1 MTHSL
6 IFCLSS
12 FVIARCPLPVAH
24 CPLHITHCSS
34 AELVLTHALSIL
46 RHVDALEAK
55 VRELEQANS
64 SNSSRTH
71 TPHTY
76 PHNQSS
82 SGPSPVE
89 RGQHTPESAQYRST
103 RRHPLQAARDI
114 NVGQS
119 SVPIKNGTNSSPQ
132 TPQSQEA
139 RRRYGKSSSLH
150 FALHVK
156 ASATAMVEDDE
167 SGYSG
172 SKSSSGS
179 NAYVSG
185 LEVPSAS
192 SRTDDL
198 EDVDEDEVDYLVS
211 NTGPYQP
218 MSQLLPHRY
227 LARTLF
233 AKYFDAIHPL
243 WPFLLEAE
251 TRDLFSHTWTSEEPP
266 EPLWLVQLN
275 LIMCL
280 GCQHHGTDGK
290 DQLDFDATS
299 CGKDFYHR
307 AQDFV
312 YANAFT
318 ASSIGMLQTLL
329 LMAQYQQGA
338 MRFNEFYLTVGHAA
352 RMAQSL
358 GLHVSRP
365 ETDTI
370 PPQHRELR
378 RRLWWGC
385 FCLDRYANASTS

>member
-1 MTHSL
+1 MSL
-6 IFCLSS
+6 P
-12 FVIARCPLPVAH
+12 IAHRSL
-24 CPLHITHCSS
+24 
-34 AELVLTHALSIL
+34 AEHVLTHALFKF

-55 VRELEQANS
+55 VKELEQANS

-71 TPHTY
+71 THTHTHTY
-76 PHNQSS
+76 PHTQSS
-82 SGPSPVE
+82 SGPSRIE
-89 RGQHTPESAQYRST
+89 RSQRTPESAQFHST

-119 SVPIKNGTNSSPQ
+119 SVPIKNGTRSSPQ
-132 TPQSQEA
+132 FPQPQEA

-167 SGYSG
+167 SGCSG
-172 SKSSSGS
+172 SRSSSGS

-185 LEVPSAS
+185 LELPSAS

-198 EDVDEDEVDYLVS
+198 EDADEDEVDNPVS
-211 NTGPYQP
+211 KTGPYKP

-227 LARTLF
+227 LAKTLF

-251 TRDLFSHTWTSEEPP
+251 TRELFSHTWTSEELP

-280 GCQHHGTDGK
+280 GCQHHGTDGN
-290 DQLDFDATS
+290 DHLDFDATS

-358 GLHVSRP
+358 GLHISRL

-370 PPQHRELR
+370 SPQHRELR

-385 FCLDRYANASTS
+385 FCLDR

>member
-1 MTHSL
+1 MTSP
-6 IFCLSS
+6 I
-12 FVIARCPLPVAH
+12 AH
-24 CPLHITHCSS
+24 CSL
-34 AELVLTHALSIL
+34 AELVLTDALFNF

-55 VRELEQANS
+55 VRELEQANN

-71 TPHTY
+71 THTHTCAQTQY
-76 PHNQSS
+76 S
-82 SGPSPVE
+82 SGPSQLE
-89 RGQHTPESAQYRST
+89 RSQHTPESAQYYST
-103 RRHPLQAARDI
+103 GRHPLQAARDI
-114 NVGQS
+114 NVDQS
-119 SVPIKNGTNSSPQ
+119 SIPIKNGTHSPPQ
-132 TPQSQEA
+132 TPRPQEA

-150 FALHVK
+150 FALHIK
-156 ASATAMVEDDE
+156 ASATAMVEDDDP
-167 SGYSG
+167 GCSG
-172 SKSSSGS
+172 SRSSSGS
-179 NAYVSG
+179 NEYVSG

-198 EDVDEDEVDYLVS
+198 EDADEDEVDNLVS
-211 NTGPYQP
+211 NAGPYKP

-227 LARTLF
+227 LAKTLF
-233 AKYFDAIHPL
+233 DKYFEAIHPL

-251 TRDLFSHTWTSEEPP
+251 TRDLFSHTWTSEELP
-266 EPLWLVQLN
+266 EPLWLAQLN

-280 GCQHHGTDGK
+280 GCQHHGTDGS
-290 DQLDFDATS
+290 DHLDFDATS

-329 LMAQYQQGA
+329 LMAQYQQRA

-358 GLHVSRP
+358 GLHISRL

-370 PPQHRELR
+370 SPQHRELR

-385 FCLDRYANASTS
+385 FCLDR